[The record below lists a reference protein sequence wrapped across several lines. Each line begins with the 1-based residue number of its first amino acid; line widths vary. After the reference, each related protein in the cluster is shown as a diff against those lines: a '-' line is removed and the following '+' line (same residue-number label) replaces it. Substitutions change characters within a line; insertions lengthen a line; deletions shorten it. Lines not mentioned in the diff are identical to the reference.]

1 MKHSRGFTLVELV
14 VVAAVIAALAAIAY
28 PNYSRYTYKAR
39 RADGQQIL
47 QNIATAQER
56 YYSTYNKYTDKLK
69 AFGYSTDSGV
79 PSDGGH
85 YTVSIALGTGDLS
98 YTLTAS
104 PQGVQSA
111 DKCKNLTL
119 TSAGTKG
126 KSGDESN
133 GKCW

>member
-56 YYSTYNKYTDKLK
+56 YYSTYNKYTSDLTK
-69 AFGYSTDSGV
+69 FGYATTPV
-79 PSDGGH
+79 SDGGH